1 MVRGSAR
8 AFAAARCRCRG
19 RRLGGGDDAVVGV
32 IGNQKAAAHVLAAGA
47 VRGARTFLVG
57 FVAVGV
63 TAADLLSRRGGR
75 WPHRFAILVL
85 AEWLKVATR
94 LAIVVGEH
102 QTLLLGAEF
111 LALLH
116 PALAVRN
123 VGVAVAA
130 AGLRWRFGRR
140 EHAIDIDNAKRNE
153 CARRAA
159 VALIRIRDLVARFIR
174 SAARAFAA
182 ARRHCRGRRLGGG
195 DIAIAVVVR
204 LHEMAALTL
213 ALLLV
218 AIEA

>member
-8 AFAAARCRCRG
+8 AFAAARRRCRG

-63 TAADLLSRRGGR
+63 AAADLLSRRGRRG
-75 WPHRFAILVL
+75 PHRLAILVL
-85 AEWLKVATR
+85 AQWLEIAAR

-102 QTLLLGAEF
+102 QTLVLGAEF

-130 AGLRWRFGRR
+130 AGLGRRLRRR
-140 EHAIDIDNAKRNE
+140 EHALIVDVAKRNE
-153 CARRAA
+153 CARRTT
-159 VALIRIRDLVARFIR
+159 VALIR
-174 SAARAFAA
+174 
-182 ARRHCRGRRLGGG
+182 
-195 DIAIAVVVR
+195 
-204 LHEMAALTL
+204 
-213 ALLLV
+213 
-218 AIEA
+218 